1 MDNKQRALEINT
13 ILAGKYMVLAVL
25 GEGGFGIT
33 YLCQDLNV
41 NVKVAI
47 KEFFPVQFSTRRGIT
62 VTAYTD
68 TLELYKKGLSGFVKE
83 AETLAK
89 YNRYPGIVSVNEFFY
104 ENNTAYIVM
113 EYIEGINLNE

>member
-1 MDNKQRALEINT
+1 MDNKQRALDINT

-47 KEFFPVQFSTRRGIT
+47 KRVFSGSILRAG
-62 VTAYTD
+62 
-68 TLELYKKGLSGFVKE
+68 EL
-83 AETLAK
+83 
-89 YNRYPGIVSVNEFFY
+89 P
-104 ENNTAYIVM
+104 
-113 EYIEGINLNE
+113 